1 MKYNFVFDKD
11 FLGNKTF
18 CLSNMERFIVLA
30 AVVGGHNVAL
40 SGYHTERL
48 VSAIKYLRDK
58 NTPFVSVESN
68 IESDELIGT
77 CSEFSNIGLK
87 QGFVTDADGGVL
99 HFSNLD
105 SQDSCVTSW
114 LQTVMSNGWIKL
126 YNSGEV
132 VTLPAK
138 FQLIAEN
145 CVNNTTEKY
154 CDIIFRCNKNDQR
167 TLWTLTELQRQVRK
181 TKENHSLNSVIG
193 GKNCDIK
200 DTFGLKLTST
210 AKDMISEQS
219 IEIDTLRLARTIAD
233 IYCHSL
239 TFSSDIE
246 IAKCLQNISAQTL

>member
-58 NTPFVSVESN
+58 NAPFVSVESN
-68 IESDELIGT
+68 IEYNELIGT
-77 CSEFSNIGLK
+77 FSDSELK

-99 HFSNLD
+99 HFSDLN
-105 SQDSCVTSW
+105 SQGTGVISW
-114 LQTVMSNGWIKL
+114 LQNVMSNGWIKL
-126 YNSGEV
+126 CNSGDV
-132 VTLPAK
+132 RTLPAK

-154 CDIIFRCNKNDQR
+154 CDIIFRCNRGDQR

-181 TKENHSLNSVIG
+181 TKVNHSLNSVIG

-200 DTFGLKLTST
+200 DTFGLKLTDT
-210 AKDMISEQS
+210 AKAMISEQS

-246 IAKCLQNISAQTL
+246 IAKNLQNISAQTL

>member
-18 CLSNMERFIVLA
+18 CLSNMEMFIVLA

-58 NTPFVSVESN
+58 DTPFVSVESN
-68 IESDELIGT
+68 IESDELIGNL
-77 CSEFSNIGLK
+77 SDSGLK
-87 QGFVTDADGGVL
+87 QGFVTDADGGML

-105 SQDSCVTSW
+105 SQGTGVISW
-114 LQTVMSNGWIKL
+114 LQTVMGNGWIKL
-126 YNSGEV
+126 CNSGEV
-132 VTLPAK
+132 RTLPAK

-145 CVNNTTEKY
+145 CDGDGTKNY
-154 CDIIFRCNKNDQR
+154 CDIIFRCNEDDQR
-167 TLWTLTELQRQVRK
+167 NLWTLTELQRQVRK
-181 TKENHSLNSVIG
+181 TKENHSLNGVIG

-210 AKDMISEQS
+210 AKAMVSEQS

-246 IAKCLQNISAQTL
+246 IAKNLQNISA

>member
-18 CLSNMERFIVLA
+18 CLSDRERFIVLA

-58 NTPFVSVESN
+58 NAPFVSVESN
-68 IESDELIGT
+68 IEDIDLIGNL
-77 CSEFSNIGLK
+77 SDSGLK

-99 HFSNLD
+99 HFSDLNL
-105 SQDSCVTSW
+105 QNTGVTSW
-114 LQTVMSNGWIKL
+114 LQTVMGNGWIKL
-126 YNSGEV
+126 CNSGEV
-132 VTLPAK
+132 RTLPAK

-210 AKDMISEQS
+210 AKAMVSEQS
-219 IEIDTLRLARTIAD
+219 IEVDTLRLARTIAD

-246 IAKCLQNISAQTL
+246 IAKCLQNISA

>member
-18 CLSNMERFIVLA
+18 CLSNMERFVVLA

-40 SGYHTERL
+40 SGFHTERL

-58 NTPFVSVESN
+58 NAPFVSVESN
-68 IESDELIGT
+68 IEYEELIGK
-77 CSEFSNIGLK
+77 FSDSRLK

-105 SQDSCVTSW
+105 SQGSGVTSW
-114 LQTVMSNGWIKL
+114 LQTVMTNGWIKL
-126 YNSGEV
+126 CNSGEV
-132 VTLPAK
+132 RTLPAK

-145 CVNNTTEKY
+145 CTDSVTEKY
-154 CDIIFRCNKNDQR
+154 CDIIFRCNEDDQR
-167 TLWTLTELQRQVRK
+167 NLWTLTELQRQVRK

-210 AKDMISEQS
+210 AKDMVSEQS
-219 IEIDTLRLARTIAD
+219 IEIETLRLARTIAD

-246 IAKCLQNISAQTL
+246 IAKGLQNISA

>member
-18 CLSNMERFIVLA
+18 CLSDMERFVVLA

-68 IESDELIGT
+68 IEHYELIGK
-77 CSEFSNIGLK
+77 FSDSGIK

-99 HFSNLD
+99 HFSDLD
-105 SQDSCVTSW
+105 SQNGSVTSW
-114 LQTVMSNGWIKL
+114 LLTVMGNGWIKL
-126 YNSGEV
+126 CHSGNM

-145 CVNNTTEKY
+145 YDDSSTGKY
-154 CDIIFRCNKNDQR
+154 CDINFRCNEDDQR
-167 TLWTLTELQRQVRK
+167 RLWTLAELKRQICMAKKHQRLRWAADVKNRDICHTNDLNLSSDAK
-181 TKENHSLNSVIG
+181 TMV
-193 GKNCDIK
+193 
-200 DTFGLKLTST
+200 
-210 AKDMISEQS
+210 SEQS

-233 IYCHSL
+233 IYGHRL
-239 TFSSDIE
+239 TFCSDIE
-246 IAKCLQNISAQTL
+246 TAKDFQTISAWSL